1 MGTDDM
7 KAEDKIRAFIEKQFL
22 VEFDA
27 TFPETT
33 DLFREGVMD
42 SFGYV
47 QLHRF
52 LEREFGIA
60 FSEAE
65 LTKNLLASCTEICV
79 YVLRKMG
86 ERGAAAK
93 VGEPARLAV

>member
-1 MGTDDM
+1 MTTSPDT
-7 KAEDKIRAFIEKQFL
+7 DKIRRFIEDQFL

-27 TFPETT
+27 SFPEDT

-52 LEREFGIA
+52 LEAEYGITFA
-60 FSEAE
+60 LEEMTGTVLVS
-65 LTKNLLASCTEICV
+65 LASIRAYVTE
-79 YVLRKMG
+79 KT
-86 ERGAAAK
+86 AARA
-93 VGEPARLAV
+93 AS

>member
-1 MGTDDM
+1 M
-7 KAEDKIRAFIEKQFL
+7 KAEDKIRSFIEQQFL

-27 TFPETT
+27 GFPEDT

-52 LEREFGIA
+52 LEREFGVRM
-60 FSEAE
+60 SEAD
-65 LTKNLLASCTEICV
+65 LTQNILASCTQVCV
-79 YVLRKMG
+79 YVLRKIA
-86 ERGAAAK
+86 EQGATADIQKQALR
-93 VGEPARLAV
+93 A

>member
-1 MGTDDM
+1 MDV
-7 KAEDKIRAFIEKQFL
+7 EDRIRAFIEQQFL

-27 TFPETT
+27 TFPEDT

-52 LEREFGIA
+52 LEREFGIK

-65 LTKNLLASCTEICV
+65 LTQTLLVSCTEICV
-79 YVLRKMG
+79 HVLRKIAEKG
-86 ERGAAAK
+86 
-93 VGEPARLAV
+93 VSSSSVEPHALSA